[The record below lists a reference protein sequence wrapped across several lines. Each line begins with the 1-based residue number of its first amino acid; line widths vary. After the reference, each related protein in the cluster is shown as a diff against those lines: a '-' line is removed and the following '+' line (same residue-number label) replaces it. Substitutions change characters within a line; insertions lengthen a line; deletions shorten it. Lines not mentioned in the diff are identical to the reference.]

1 MHAHALLIS
10 AIKNGIYSN
19 RMFIAYAP
27 EMQRHPPFVPGT
39 LKAELLH
46 FMLMALQY
54 QTSTNDVAQGLPNEF
69 LDFIIKNC
77 LPICTA
83 HLSPKQQHELE

>member
-1 MHAHALLIS
+1 
-10 AIKNGIYSN
+10 
-19 RMFIAYAP
+19 MFIAYAP

-39 LKAELLH
+39 LKAELFH

-83 HLSPKQQHELE
+83 HLTTECRVNKAF